1 MKLSSQEEYGLRC
14 LLHMAR
20 LKEGESLSIPE
31 ISRAEGLSIP
41 NVAKLMRLLRLG
53 GFVTSVRGQAGGYT
67 LSRAAEQIPVGAVM
81 DALGGRFFSERFC
94 ERHSGLG
101 KVCSRSTDCAIR
113 MLWTTVQ
120 DTLDSVLRRVTLKD
134 LLCSETELTQILQ
147 QQPQAVSPGR
157 PLCCAESE
165 LLA

>member
-14 LLHMAR
+14 LLHMAK

-31 ISRAEGLSIP
+31 ISRAEGLSVP

-67 LSRAAEQIPVGAVM
+67 LARPSAEISVGAVM
-81 DALGGRFFSERFC
+81 DALGGRFFNQKFC
-94 ERHSGLG
+94 ERHAGLE
-101 KVCSRSTDCAIR
+101 KICSRSTDCAIR
-113 MLWTTVQ
+113 ILWTTVQ

-134 LLCSETELTQILQ
+134 LLCTEPQMTQILGQSSPMTSVERCCAETEL
-147 QQPQAVSPGR
+147 PA
-157 PLCCAESE
+157 
-165 LLA
+165 